1 MRTDCLAPRPA
12 RAARLLLALAV
23 SVSLAACGTAVGDP
37 GAAATVNGKDITLD
51 EIARR
56 FESVK
61 RDPQL
66 ATELAQDRDGSFKA
80 RVQARILTQM
90 IQAELLSQAAEDL
103 GVAITDADIAAER
116 ERIVEQVGGQE
127 QFDKIVEENNLTE
140 ADVQGQLRDLV
151 VEQRVAALVAEQVEV
166 SDEDVRAYYAQNKGT
181 RYERMRA
188 SHILVETENEA
199 DAVLARARGGED
211 FAALAQELSKDTGS
225 APQGGDLGEF
235 TRGRLVPEFE
245 QAAFAAEVGEI
256 VGPIETEFGWHV
268 IKVTA
273 HTVSTFEEVADEVR
287 AELTEQRRTEAQ
299 TAFRREHFADADVR
313 VNPRLGR
320 WNAEV
325 GEVEAGDPLG
335 PTQAVEPALSAPGA
349 GSAPG
354 AAPAPEP
361 PADGHTD
368 DEH

>member
-1 MRTDCLAPRPA
+1 MRIHTLVRLGLATLLAPA
-12 RAARLLLALAV
+12 
-23 SVSLAACGTAVGDP
+23 LAACGTAVGDP
-37 GAAATVNGKDITLD
+37 GAAATVNGQDIALA

-56 FESVK
+56 YESVK

-90 IQAELLSQAAEDL
+90 IQAELLGQAAKDL
-103 GVAITDADIAAER
+103 GVTITDADIAAER
-116 ERIVEQVGGQE
+116 ARIVEQVGGQG

-140 ADVQGQLRDLV
+140 ADVEGQLRDLI
-151 VEQRVAALVAEQVEV
+151 VEQRVTALVAERVAV
-166 SDEDVRAYYAQNKGT
+166 TDADVRAYYAQNKDT

-188 SHILVETENEA
+188 SHILVETEDEA
-199 DAVLARARGGED
+199 QAVLARVRGGED
-211 FAALAQELSKDTGS
+211 FAALAGTLSKDTGS

-245 QAAFAAEVGEI
+245 RAAFAAEVGEI
-256 VGPIETEFGWHV
+256 VGPVQTEFGWHV

-273 HTVSTFEEVADEVR
+273 HTAPTLDEVADEVR

-299 TAFRREHFADADVR
+299 AAFRREHFADADVR

-320 WNAEV
+320 WNAEI

-335 PTQAVEPALSAPGA
+335 PTQAIEPALS
-349 GSAPG
+349 G
-354 AAPAPEP
+354 AAAD
-361 PADGHTD
+361 DGHTD
-368 DEH
+368 HEH

>member
-1 MRTDCLAPRPA
+1 VRIPTLVRLGLATI
-12 RAARLLLALAV
+12 LALT
-23 SVSLAACGTAVGDP
+23 LAACGSAIGDP
-37 GAAATVNGKDITLD
+37 GAAATVNGTDIALD

-90 IQAELLSQAAEDL
+90 IQAELLGQAAEDL
-103 GVAITDADIAAER
+103 GVTITDADIAAER
-116 ERIVEQVGGQE
+116 ARIVEQVGGQG
-127 QFDKIVEENNLTE
+127 QFAKIVEENNLTE
-140 ADVQGQLRDLV
+140 ADVTGQLRDLI
-151 VEQRVAALVAEQVEV
+151 VEQRVAALVAEQVSV
-166 SDEDVRAYYAQNKGT
+166 TDADVRAYYEENKDT

-188 SHILVETENEA
+188 SHILVETEDEA
-199 DAVLARARGGED
+199 QAVLARVRGGED
-211 FAALAQELSKDTGS
+211 FAAVARTLSKDTGS

-256 VGPIETEFGWHV
+256 VGPVQTEFGWHV

-273 HTVSTFEEVADEVR
+273 HTAPTLDEVADEVR

-313 VNPRLGR
+313 VNPRLGS
-320 WNAEV
+320 WNAEI

-335 PTQAVEPALSAPGA
+335 PTQAIEPALS
-349 GSAPG
+349 G
-354 AAPAPEP
+354 AAA
-361 PADGHTD
+361 ADGHTD
-368 DEH
+368 HEH

>member
-1 MRTDCLAPRPA
+1 VRIPTLIRLGLAS
-12 RAARLLLALAV
+12 LFAL
-23 SVSLAACGTAVGDP
+23 SLAACGAAVGDP
-37 GAAATVNGKDITLD
+37 TAAATVNGKDIALD

-90 IQAELLSQAAEDL
+90 IQAELLSQAAGDL
-103 GVAITDADIAAER
+103 GIAITDADIAAER

-127 QFDKIVEENNLTE
+127 QFDTIVRENKLTE
-140 ADVQGQLRDLV
+140 ADVEGQLRDLV
-151 VEQRVAALVAEQVEV
+151 VEQRVAAVVAEQVEV
-166 SDEDVRAYYAQNKGT
+166 TDADVRAYYEENKNT

-188 SHILVETENEA
+188 SHILLETEDEA
-199 DAVLARARGGED
+199 QAVLARVRGGED
-211 FAALAQELSKDTGS
+211 FAALATQLSKDTGS
-225 APQGGDLGEF
+225 ATQGGDLGEF

-245 QAAFAAEVGEI
+245 QAAFGAEVGEI

-273 HTVSTFEEVADEVR
+273 HTVSTFEDVADEVR

-320 WNAEV
+320 WNAEL
-325 GEVEAGDPLG
+325 GEVDAGDPLG
-335 PTQAVEPALSAPGA
+335 PAQAVEPALSAPGA
-349 GSAPG
+349 G
-354 AAPAPEP
+354 AAPAPEAA
-361 PADGHTD
+361 ADGHTD
-368 DEH
+368 HEH

>member
-1 MRTDCLAPRPA
+1 MRIPTLVRLGLATI
-12 RAARLLLALAV
+12 LALT
-23 SVSLAACGTAVGDP
+23 LAACGSAIGDP
-37 GAAATVNGKDITLD
+37 GAAATVNGTDIALD

-90 IQAELLSQAAEDL
+90 IQAELLGQAAEDL
-103 GVAITDADIAAER
+103 GVTITDADIAAER
-116 ERIVEQVGGQE
+116 ARIVEQVGGQG
-127 QFDKIVEENNLTE
+127 QFAKIVEENNLTE
-140 ADVQGQLRDLV
+140 ADVTGQLRDLI
-151 VEQRVAALVAEQVEV
+151 VEQRVAALVAEQVSV
-166 SDEDVRAYYAQNKGT
+166 TDADVRAYYEENKDT

-188 SHILVETENEA
+188 SHILVETEDEA
-199 DAVLARARGGED
+199 QAVLARVRGGED
-211 FAALAQELSKDTGS
+211 FAAVARTLSKDTGS

-256 VGPIETEFGWHV
+256 VGPVQTEFGWHV

-273 HTVSTFEEVADEVR
+273 HTAPTLDEVADEVR

-313 VNPRLGR
+313 VNPRLGS
-320 WNAEV
+320 WNAEI

-335 PTQAVEPALSAPGA
+335 PTQAIEPALS
-349 GSAPG
+349 G
-354 AAPAPEP
+354 AAA
-361 PADGHTD
+361 ADGHTD
-368 DEH
+368 HEH